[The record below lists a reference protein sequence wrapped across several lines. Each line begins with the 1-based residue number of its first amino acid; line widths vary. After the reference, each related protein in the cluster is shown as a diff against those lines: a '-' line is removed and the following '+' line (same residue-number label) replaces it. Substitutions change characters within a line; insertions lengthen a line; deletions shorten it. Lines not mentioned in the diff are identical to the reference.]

1 MHSLRQQILFS
12 MIASLVLLA
21 VSFIL
26 IFGYSMQERA
36 ISAAIIKAQSDMATC
51 SGIIDLQYPGEWKAE
66 NGSLFKGQK
75 EISHNNGLVD
85 SLSELT
91 GDSVTVFLNDTRVA
105 TTIRGADGER
115 AIGTRVSDSVAQK
128 VLKKGESYLGEAN
141 VVGEIYQ
148 TAYEPLRDARGNIVG
163 MFYVGISR
171 SYTQEMMV
179 NTLWHT
185 AALGGGITLIVALLA
200 WLFVERVIIRPL
212 REITVGTRDLAT
224 GRITEKV
231 DISGPKEI
239 GDLALAFNQMI
250 ERLGNIT
257 KDLELHA
264 NVWEKN
270 PESAA
275 EQLPEPI
282 VQNLESNVESTD
294 GVESQTPFAD
304 HQEFTDQAELLP
316 KGLNKATLKQIT
328 DYLIDHDDFVS
339 AEDVA
344 EGVKLTRVTV
354 RRYLEY
360 LEQQGALISQLKYG
374 AVGRPVR
381 IWSGKESLREGG

>member
-51 SGIIDLQYPGEWKAE
+51 SSIIDLQYPGEWKAE

-75 EISHNNGLVD
+75 EISHNNELVD

-128 VLKKGESYLGEAN
+128 VLNKGEVFLGEAN

-148 TAYEPLRDARGNIVG
+148 TAYEPLRDAQGNIVG

-171 SYTQEMMV
+171 SYTQEMIY

-250 ERLGNIT
+250 ERLENIT

-264 NVWEKN
+264 NVLEEN
-270 PESAA
+270 PEIAA

-282 VQNLESNVESTD
+282 VQNLGPNLESTD
-294 GVESQTPFAD
+294 GVESQAPFSD
-304 HQEFTDQAELLP
+304 RQEYPDQAELP
-316 KGLNKATLKQIT
+316 KGLNRATLKQIT

-381 IWSGKESLREGG
+381 IWSGKESLREGD